1 MAAGRSW
8 SSAVH
13 ATGRHG
19 GSVRRGHRVLGVA
32 GHTMETGKQ
41 GAEGRST
48 KHRVAEGG
56 ARHLLDSRHWR
67 EAGRPWEGRKLPAR
81 SREEERNMEKKEV
94 AARGGR
100 CNFFQFAREEGS
112 YL

>member
-19 GSVRRGHRVLGVA
+19 GSVRRGRRVLGVA
-32 GHTMETGKQ
+32 GRAMETGKH
-41 GAEGRST
+41 GAEGRSA
-48 KHRVAEGG
+48 KHKGAEGG
-56 ARHLLDSRHWR
+56 ARHLLDSRHRR

-81 SREEERNMEKKEV
+81 SREEERSRKKKGS
-94 AARGGR
+94 GG
-100 CNFFQFAREEGS
+100 
-112 YL
+112 